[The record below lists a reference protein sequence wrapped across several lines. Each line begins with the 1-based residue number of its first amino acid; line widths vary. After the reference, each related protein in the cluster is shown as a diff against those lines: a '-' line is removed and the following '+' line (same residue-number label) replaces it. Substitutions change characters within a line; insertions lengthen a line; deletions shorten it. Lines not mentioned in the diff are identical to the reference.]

1 MRYGLSGASLATY
14 GCKILLA
21 GGVGA
26 GGVLKAVNRL
36 LVYDISTNEWSEGP
50 PMSHVIIEFVN
61 LLPFDHNQAYQV
73 LVFESPNQVKRQRH
87 CLASAG

>member
-1 MRYGLSGASLATY
+1 MRYGLSGASLDTY
-14 GCKILLA
+14 GSKILIS

-50 PMSHVIIEFVN
+50 SMIQVMKIALVQ
-61 LLPFDHNQAYQV
+61 LLGGFSTQFCYSKEMNPAD
-73 LVFESPNQVKRQRH
+73 
-87 CLASAG
+87 

>member
-21 GGVGA
+21 GGVRA

-61 LLPFDHNQAYQV
+61 LLRFGFAC
-73 LVFESPNQVKRQRH
+73 
-87 CLASAG
+87 CLKITEKV

>member
-61 LLPFDHNQAYQV
+61 LLRFV
-73 LVFESPNQVKRQRH
+73 TFFLLLCSFS
-87 CLASAG
+87 CLHP

>member
-50 PMSHVIIEFVN
+50 PMLHVRT
-61 LLPFDHNQAYQV
+61 
-73 LVFESPNQVKRQRH
+73 K
-87 CLASAG
+87 

>member
-61 LLPFDHNQAYQV
+61 LLPFGFAC
-73 LVFESPNQVKRQRH
+73 
-87 CLASAG
+87 CLKITEKV